1 MPDPVPAGAPVD
13 RVASVDRLDRVAS
26 VASVDRADSADSPD
40 RAADRAAAIA
50 GWTNAQT
57 ADALRARGGL
67 KWTSVPAGSI
77 GAGVAEMDLPL
88 APAITAALHEAI
100 DRGLT
105 GYLPPGLADG
115 VAAATAQWQARAG
128 WTVDPAD
135 VHPVASVV
143 TGFRIVLEHLTDP
156 RAPVVLPV
164 PAYMPFLTVPAL
176 AGRELRTVPMRIV
189 DGDGP
194 GRGGRYEM
202 DLPAIAAALTPGAVL
217 VLTNPHNPTGRVFTT
232 DELLALAEVVDA
244 AEAVVFADEIH
255 APLTMPGYTHH
266 PYAALSAAT
275 AAHTIT
281 GVSASK
287 GWNIP
292 GLGCG
297 QLILSSTAAR
307 VAWEQLDPFTRHGG
321 GVTPLGAVATAAAYT
336 TGVDHLAGCVQYLA
350 AGRDL
355 FAAELARHLPA
366 AHLFPVEGTYLG
378 WLDLRTVGADPAT
391 VGETVGVYGVDGTAC
406 GVPGFL
412 RVNLAMPHPLL
423 RDAARRLGRLA

>member
-1 MPDPVPAGAPVD
+1 MSDTPEPVPDSDAGD
-13 RVASVDRLDRVAS
+13 GDLD
-26 VASVDRADSADSPD
+26 P
-40 RAADRAAAIA
+40 AAAIA
-50 GWTNAQT
+50 AWTDAQT
-57 ADALRARGGL
+57 VDALRARGGL
-67 KWTSVPAGSI
+67 KWTSVPAGAI

-88 APAITAALHEAI
+88 APAITAALHDAI
-100 DRGLT
+100 DHGLT

-115 VAAATAQWQARAG
+115 VARATARWQASSG
-128 WTVDPAD
+128 WAVDPAD

-143 TGFRIVLEHLTDP
+143 AGFRILLEHLTDS

-176 AGRELRTVPMRIV
+176 AGRELRTVPMRIA
-189 DGDGP
+189 P
-194 GRGGRYEM
+194 AEGGARYEL
-202 DLPAIAAALTPGAVL
+202 DLAAIAAALTPGAVF
-217 VLTNPHNPTGRVFTT
+217 VLTNPHNPTGRVFAT
-232 DELLALAEVVDA
+232 DELLAVADVVDA
-244 AEAVVFADEIH
+244 AGAVVFADEIH
-255 APLTMPGYTHH
+255 APLTMPGFTHR

-275 AAHTIT
+275 AAHTVT

-297 QLILSSTAAR
+297 QLILSSAASR
-307 VAWEQLDPFTRHGG
+307 AAWDRLDPFTRHGG

-336 TGVDHLAGCVQYLA
+336 AGADHLAGCVRYLA

-355 FAAELARHLPA
+355 FVDELARHLPA

-378 WLDLRTVGADPAT
+378 WLDLRAVGADPAT
-391 VGETVGVYGVDGTAC
+391 VGDRVGVHGVDGTAC

-423 RDAARRLGRLA
+423 REAARRLGRLA

>member
-1 MPDPVPAGAPVD
+1 PAAGGGGGPARPAPGPAAGPPPAPVAPAAPAAPVD
-13 RVASVDRLDRVAS
+13 GAAG
-26 VASVDRADSADSPD
+26 
-40 RAADRAAAIA
+40 AADRVAAIA
-50 GWTNAQT
+50 GWTDAQT
-57 ADALRARGGL
+57 ADMLRARGGL
-67 KWTSVPAGSI
+67 KWTSVPAGAI

-88 APAITAALHEAI
+88 APAITAALHEAV

-115 VAAATAQWQARAG
+115 VAAATARWQARSG
-128 WTVDPAD
+128 WAVDPAD

-189 DGDGP
+189 DGPDDGP
-194 GRGGRYEM
+194 RYEL
-202 DLPAIAAALTPGAVL
+202 DLPAIAAALTPGAVV

-255 APLTMPGYTHH
+255 APLTMPGFTHH

-297 QLILSSTAAR
+297 QLILSSTASRA
-307 VAWEQLDPFTRHGG
+307 AWEQLDPFTRHGG

-336 TGVDHLAGCVQYLA
+336 AGVDHLAGCVQYLA

-378 WLDLRTVGADPAT
+378 WLDLRAVGADPAT
-391 VGETVGVYGVDGTAC
+391 VGEKVGVYGVDGTAC

>member
-1 MPDPVPAGAPVD
+1 MTDSQHTLPAGGGDDP
-13 RVASVDRLDRVAS
+13 
-26 VASVDRADSADSPD
+26 
-40 RAADRAAAIA
+40 AAAIA
-50 GWTNAQT
+50 GWTDAPT
-57 ADALRARGGL
+57 AATLRARGGL
-67 KWTSVPAGSI
+67 KWTSVPAGAI

-88 APAITAALHEAI
+88 APAITAALHEAV

-115 VAAATAQWQARAG
+115 VAAATAQWQARNG
-128 WTVDPAD
+128 WVVDPAD

-143 TGFRIVLEHLTDP
+143 MGFRILLEHLTDP

-176 AGRELRTVPMRIV
+176 AGRELRTVPMRII
-189 DGDGP
+189 GTGAQA
-194 GRGGRYEM
+194 RYEL
-202 DLPAIAAALTPGAVL
+202 DLPAVAAALTPGAVF
-217 VLTNPHNPTGRVFTT
+217 VLTNPHNPTGRVFDT

-255 APLTMPGYTHH
+255 APLTMPGFVHR

-297 QLILSSTAAR
+297 QLILSSAVSRAA
-307 VAWEQLDPFTRHGG
+307 WKQLDPFTRHGG

-336 TGVDHLAGCVQYLA
+336 AGIEHLAGCVQYLA

-355 FAAELARHLPA
+355 FAAELDRHLPA

-378 WLDLRTVGADPAT
+378 WLDLRAVGADPAT
-391 VGETVGVYGVDGTAC
+391 VGERVGVHGVDGAAC

-423 RDAARRLGRLA
+423 RETARRLGMLA